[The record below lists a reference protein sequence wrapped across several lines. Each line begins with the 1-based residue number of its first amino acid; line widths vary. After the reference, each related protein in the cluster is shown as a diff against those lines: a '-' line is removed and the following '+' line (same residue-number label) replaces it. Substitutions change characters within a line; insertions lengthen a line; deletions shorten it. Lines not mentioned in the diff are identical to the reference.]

1 MWQYRIW
8 ILVLIVTIP
17 GCATRSPDPCQ
28 ANDWYA
34 IGYEDGRAGRAAGPV
49 SGPEH
54 GCPAGLAEPELA
66 RYRLG
71 REAGLSVYCEP
82 QQGFQLGMEG
92 DSYTGGCRAPV
103 EAAFLHAYNHGKRIY
118 DVETQIRRLE
128 SILAVNES
136 ERDRLD
142 QSIQQLRTELAQTR
156 LDVTAPEVL
165 RAELRELEATAAMVE
180 AEIDALRAALREQHT
195 QLGLLRQGAAPGNSA
210 AVK

>member
-17 GCATRSPDPCQ
+17 ACATRPPDPCR

-34 IGYEDGRAGRAAGPV
+34 IGYEDGRAGRAAESV
-49 SGPEH
+49 TGPEH

-71 REAGLSVYCEP
+71 REAGFSVYCEP
-82 QQGFQLGMEG
+82 RTGFQLGMEG
-92 DSYTGGCRAPV
+92 HEYAGGCPA
-103 EAAFLHAYNHGKRIY
+103 EAAFLRAYSHGRHIY
-118 DVETQIRRLE
+118 TVETQIRRLD

-142 QSIQQLRTELAQTR
+142 QSILERRSELAEAR
-156 LDVTAPEVL
+156 FDAGAPEVL
-165 RAELRELEATAAMVE
+165 RAELRELEATAEMVD
-180 AEIDALRAALREQHT
+180 AEIDALRAALREQHA
-195 QLGLLRQGAAPGNSA
+195 QLGLLRQGAVAGDST

>member
-17 GCATRSPDPCQ
+17 GCATRPPDPCR

-34 IGYEDGRAGRAAGPV
+34 IGYEDGRAGRLAESVPV
-49 SGPEH
+49 PGQ
-54 GCPAGLAEPELA
+54 GCLAGLAEPELA

-82 QQGFQLGMEG
+82 RTGFQLGMEG
-92 DSYTGGCRAPV
+92 HEYAGGCPAPA
-103 EAAFLHAYNHGKRIY
+103 EAAFLRAYNHGKQIH
-118 DVETQIRRLE
+118 DVETQIRRLD

-142 QSIQQLRTELAQTR
+142 HSILQRRTELAEAR
-156 LDVTAPEVL
+156 LGAGVPETL
-165 RAELRELEATAAMVE
+165 RAELRELEATAEMVE
-180 AEIDALRAALREQHT
+180 AEIDALRAALREQHV
-195 QLGLLRQGAAPGNSA
+195 QLGLLRQEAVPGDSA

>member
-1 MWQYRIW
+1 M
-8 ILVLIVTIP
+8 LIVAIP

-34 IGYEDGRAGRAAGPV
+34 IGYEDGRAGRAAGSV
-49 SGPEH
+49 TGPEH

-82 QQGFQLGMEG
+82 QKGYQLGMEG
-92 DSYTGGCRAPV
+92 HSYAGGCPAPAEAEFLRA
-103 EAAFLHAYNHGKRIY
+103 YGHGKQIY
-118 DVETQIRRLE
+118 DVETQIRRLD

-136 ERDRLD
+136 ERDRLGH
-142 QSIQQLRTELAQTR
+142 SIQQRQTELAEAR
-156 LDVTAPEVL
+156 LDVAAPEVL
-165 RAELRELEATAAMVE
+165 RAELRELEATAEMVE
-180 AEIDALRAALREQHT
+180 AEIDALRAALREQHAK
-195 QLGLLRQGAAPGNSA
+195 LGLLRQGAVPGNSA